1 MPKTRLETISTS
13 VRVSLLATGPY
24 IGTFPSSSM
33 RLYAEKYS
41 LMVLPLDLPIR
52 PWPVAIVTLK
62 NRTLSPVVERFL
74 ECTREV
80 AKSFE
85 RPGASARTVKL

>member
-1 MPKTRLETISTS
+1 MPKSRLDTASTA
-13 VRVSLLATGPY
+13 VRVSLIATGPY

-33 RLYAEKYS
+33 RLYANRFS
-41 LMVLPLDLPIR
+41 LVTLPVALPTR
-52 PWPVAIVTLK
+52 PWPVALVTLK

-80 AKSFE
+80 AKSFNAK
-85 RPGASARTVKL
+85 PQALKG